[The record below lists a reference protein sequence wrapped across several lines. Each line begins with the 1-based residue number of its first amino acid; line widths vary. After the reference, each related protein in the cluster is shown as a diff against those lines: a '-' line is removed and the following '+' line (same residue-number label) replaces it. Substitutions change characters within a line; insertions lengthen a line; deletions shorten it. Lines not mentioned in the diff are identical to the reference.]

1 MKIYIVVLTVT
12 NYKAMYPPSMTISE
26 PVMNEDSS
34 EAEYNTP
41 VVTSLRL

>member
-12 NYKAMYPPSMTISE
+12 NYKAVYPPSITISE

-34 EAEYNTP
+34 EAKYNAP
-41 VVTSLRL
+41 VATSLRL